1 MLRVESKVNSKRGET
16 AEAEKHH
23 FVTSQ
28 KEYLRQELTMDF
40 LTDGSLGYFFFTITK
55 NTSVNIPIHICL
67 KHIKVFPLDRFL

>member
-1 MLRVESKVNSKRGET
+1 MNSKRGET

-40 LTDGSLGYFFFTITK
+40 LTDGSLGYFFLLLQKI
-55 NTSVNIPIHICL
+55 L
-67 KHIKVFPLDRFL
+67 Q